1 MTRVETN
8 SAAGDAA
15 VLVTAD
21 EKDPA
26 VAIVTLNRPARRN
39 ALTVELKEALLSALE
54 GVAADRSVRAVVL
67 TGTGKSFCVGQDLGE
82 HVQALEADAATA
94 FATVEK
100 HYNPIVRLLATM
112 PKPVIAALNGGA
124 VGAGLGLALACDLR
138 VAADSATFATA
149 FAAIGLTADSGLS
162 ATLVHSLGAARAT
175 ELLLLGES
183 FDAAAAQAS
192 GLVRAVVPVE
202 EVLGAAVELART
214 LAAGPTLAY
223 AEIKRAVA
231 IGAVSPL
238 SRVLEEEGAAQG
250 RLGVTR
256 DHREAVDA
264 FLAKRRP
271 SFEGS

>member
-26 VAIVTLNRPARRN
+26 VAIVTLNRPAKRN

-67 TGTGKSFCVGQDLGE
+67 TGTGRSFCVGQDLGE

-112 PKPVIAALNGGA
+112 PKPVVAALNGGA

-138 VAADSATFATA
+138 VTADSATFATA

-202 EVLGAAVELART
+202 EVLGAALELART

-238 SRVLEEEGAAQG
+238 DRVLDEEGAAQG

-271 SFEGS
+271 SFEGA

>member
-138 VAADSATFATA
+138 VTADTATFATA

-202 EVLGAAVELART
+202 EVLGAALDLART

-238 SRVLEEEGAAQG
+238 DRVLEEESAGQG

-271 SFEGS
+271 SFEGA